1 MRDFKLP
8 DEPEL
13 LPDDFQL
20 DDPLAAEFIPQ
31 PLPGTAPAQEEAR
44 FSEDVF
50 DQAAFAEA
58 YAEKEIPE
66 EFPKEAI
73 SEEFPEETLS
83 EASDEISHEL
93 LTDPITGEE
102 LSADDHAM
110 YEAGLV
116 HPADAEYAYTDEDLY
131 YPEESQEPEEP
142 YLDTEYADPVYQDDY
157 QDVPAE
163 EELPEEEPLHLERPA
178 RKGRP
183 KRRKGYGFLGIPH
196 LIATVI
202 WLAVI
207 VAIGV
212 SLGRMIWVCAADV
225 LAFGREEDI
234 VTVTITSDD
243 DIDSITQKLHEKG
256 LIRYP
261 GLFKLY
267 ADLAVD
273 DGEISTG
280 TFTLNTLYDYHALV
294 NGMSASSS
302 SRKVVEGVLIPEGF
316 TCSQIF
322 ARLEEY
328 GVCKATEL
336 EAYAAEGEL
345 SEYWFLEGVTRGDKY
360 CLEGYLFPATYDFYE
375 NSSPKQALEKMLN
388 AFDAYYSDEMQ
399 EQLAATNERLSEMM
413 RENGCDEDYI
423 AANQLTVRDIVT
435 VASLIEKEMAHEEE
449 ASTIASV
456 IYNRLTQ
463 DTVAERYLNIDAAIF
478 YALGAHKEAL
488 TSADLQIDSP
498 YNTYLY
504 SGLVPGPI
512 ANPGLACLK
521 AALDPADSP
530 YYYYVLDPEE
540 GEHDF
545 SKTYEEHEK
554 KVNKYYGAN

>member
-1 MRDFKLP
+1 MNENQF
-8 DEPEL
+8 PEEQEL
-13 LPDDFQL
+13 WEEEIISEDSGH
-20 DDPLAAEFIPQ
+20 DPLEQMPSDVG
-31 PLPGTAPAQEEAR
+31 GTLLTEE
-44 FSEDVF
+44 VF
-50 DQAAFAEA
+50 DSSAFAEA
-58 YAEKEIPE
+58 YAEKESSVMAADAILDEPDLVPHEFLE
-66 EFPKEAI
+66 EPV
-73 SEEFPEETLS
+73 
-83 EASDEISHEL
+83 
-93 LTDPITGEE
+93 TGQE

-110 YEAGLV
+110 YGAGLV
-116 HPADAEYAYTDEDLY
+116 HPEDVDYIYSAESSSEPQAA
-131 YPEESQEPEEP
+131 QEPDASCQDQL
-142 YLDTEYADPVYQDDY
+142 YLDPEYQTQP
-157 QDVPAE
+157 
-163 EELPEEEPLHLERPA
+163 PEEEPTSTEEEPDIPQHRERPA
-178 RKGRP
+178 YKGRP
-183 KRRKGYGFLGIPH
+183 KRKKGSGFLGIPH

-202 WLAVI
+202 WLSII

-212 SLGRMIWVCAADV
+212 SLGKMIWVCAADV
-225 LAFGREEDI
+225 LAFGREENI
-234 VTVTITSDD
+234 VTVTITSED
-243 DIDSITQKLHEKG
+243 DIESITRKLHEKG

-316 TCSQIF
+316 SCSQIF

-328 GVCKATEL
+328 GVCRAEEL

-345 SEYWFLEGVTRGDKY
+345 GDYWFLEGVDRGDKY

-388 AFDAYYSDEMQ
+388 AFEAYYSSEMQ
-399 EQLAATNERLSEMM
+399 AQLEQTNLRLSEMM
-413 RENGCDEDYI
+413 RENGCDEEYI
-423 AANQLTVRDIVT
+423 AANQLTVQDIVT
-435 VASLIEKEMAHEEE
+435 VASLIEKEMANDEE
-449 ASTIASV
+449 APTIASV

-463 DTVAERYLNIDAAIF
+463 DTAPERYLNIDAAIF
-478 YALGAHKEAL
+478 YALGEHKEAL
-488 TSADLQIDSP
+488 TSEDLQIDSP

-521 AALDPADSP
+521 AALDFADTD
-530 YYYYVLDPEE
+530 YYYYVLNPEV

-554 KVNKYYGAN
+554 KVSKYYGEN